1 MSETFFPEYPPNL
14 SSENLKLLKNL
25 AIDWSLSHGL
35 VIRPPTD
42 HAFSNNSFVMHAP
55 ISLFP
60 SPFPRKTY
68 YEAIELQPLFNFLF
82 HKLSQDHEFITHVV
96 KE

>member
-1 MSETFFPEYPPNL
+1 MSKTFFPEYPPNL
-14 SSENLKLLKNL
+14 SSENLKSLKEL

-35 VIRPPTD
+35 VIRPPTKL
-42 HAFSNNSFVMHAP
+42 ALSNNSSVMHAP

-68 YEAIELQPLFNFLF
+68 YEAIELQPTFNLLF
-82 HKLSQDHEFITHVV
+82 HKLSQDHEFIDHVV